1 MSLGVGFESLCF
13 AAVLVGLLCFMFVLE
28 EVTSSLLTWLPGAIM
43 DFPSGPINQNEL
55 FHKVLVMVF
64 YYKK

>member
-1 MSLGVGFESLCF
+1 
-13 AAVLVGLLCFMFVLE
+13 MFVLE